1 MFTDEAKATLG
12 NDEKLG
18 SKQAD
23 NGRQGNLSG
32 DFVNAWPSYFFPPSI
47 SVTWKSS
54 HVLLCLVE
62 PEAGRPN
69 VEQIKKVQ
77 QVNDW
82 RQTERGLRSKI
93 ICTCGWTVCLSEVTG
108 KAVIGSLLS
117 GRKNNYSAG
126 KSWWPCGF
134 LLFFLICRR
143 LVAMTKTIKC
153 FFNGDVCLEQGPC
166 FNLFVFLIIRVER
179 AAHHKH
185 FDCTNSAPEQLYCQW
200 VTCTRDFGVCYTVSQ

>member
-1 MFTDEAKATLG
+1 MQHGAEAGRNVILQVCTHWCLPMKQRQLWAMTRSLDQNKLIMAVRGIYLG
-12 NDEKLG
+12 ILWMHDQVIF
-18 SKQAD
+18 S
-23 NGRQGNLSG
+23 
-32 DFVNAWPSYFFPPSI
+32 PST

-108 KAVIGSLLS
+108 TAVIGSLLS

-126 KSWWPCGF
+126 KSWWPWGF
-134 LLFFLICRR
+134 LLFFWFAGGWLLWLR
-143 LVAMTKTIKC
+143 
-153 FFNGDVCLEQGPC
+153 Q
-166 FNLFVFLIIRVER
+166 
-179 AAHHKH
+179 
-185 FDCTNSAPEQLYCQW
+185 
-200 VTCTRDFGVCYTVSQ
+200 